1 VNGNYNENDSLL
13 SAIAQRVETRSVEY
27 KESQEFGA
35 IKWMLPKTVM
45 AMANLRDGGCIII
58 GIGERNGTAELT
70 GIDPAHERTYN
81 QDDLIA
87 LVNRYARPP
96 VTLTM
101 RVVECESR
109 RFIGVLVQP
118 FERIPIICGNPM
130 PQEAGR
136 HALKLGEIPART
148 KDRVSTSKVG
158 DADLVAEILE
168 IAAEKRA
175 AEIIST
181 AQRLGLR
188 MPERDRERFDRERAA
203 FEEGQA

>member
-1 VNGNYNENDSLL
+1 MNENFNAGDSLL
-13 SAIAQRVETRSVEY
+13 SAVAQRVETRSVEY

-35 IKWMLPKTVM
+35 IKWMLSKTVM

-58 GIGERNGTAELT
+58 GIGERSGTADLT
-70 GIDPAHERTYN
+70 GIDPVHERTYN
-81 QDDLIA
+81 QDDIIA
-87 LVNRYARPP
+87 LVNRHARPP
-96 VTLTM
+96 VTLVM
-101 RVVECESR
+101 RVVEYEGQ

-118 FERIPIICGNPM
+118 FERVPIICGNRM

-136 HALKLGEIPART
+136 HALRLGEIPART
-148 KDRVSTSKVG
+148 RDRISTSKIG

-181 AQRLGLR
+181 AQRLGLQ
-188 MPERDRERFDRERAA
+188 MPERDREHFDRERAA
-203 FEEGQA
+203 FEEGQV

>member
-1 VNGNYNENDSLL
+1 MNENYNESDSLL

-27 KESQEFGA
+27 KESQEFSA
-35 IKWMLPKTVM
+35 MKWALPKTVM
-45 AMANLRDGGCIII
+45 AMANLRDGGCVII
-58 GIGERNGTAELT
+58 GIEERTGIAELT
-70 GIDPAHERTYN
+70 GLDPAHERSYN
-81 QDDLIA
+81 QDDLVA

-96 VTLTM
+96 VSLTM
-101 RVVECESR
+101 RIVEYEGR

-118 FERIPIICGNPM
+118 FDRVPIICGNPM

-181 AQRLGLR
+181 ARRLGLQ
-188 MPERDRERFDRERAA
+188 MPARDRDHFERERAA
-203 FEEGQA
+203 FEEGDA